1 MADVAKVVEVVE
13 VVAEKVAEI
22 KGDTKE
28 TPTTE
33 EKSETPGMY
42 TISFKLKRCYILFGF
57 VKICR
62 HFN

>member
-13 VVAEKVAEI
+13 VVAEKVVEI

-42 TISFKLKRCYILFGF
+42 TISLKLKRCYIFEG
-57 VKICR
+57 ICIC
-62 HFN
+62 